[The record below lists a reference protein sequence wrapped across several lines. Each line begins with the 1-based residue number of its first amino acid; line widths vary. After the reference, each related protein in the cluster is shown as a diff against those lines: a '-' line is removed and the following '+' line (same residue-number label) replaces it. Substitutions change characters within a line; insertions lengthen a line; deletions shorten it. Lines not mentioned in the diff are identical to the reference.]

1 MANRR
6 MFSKKITDTD
16 KFLDMPA
23 SAQNLYFHLNMHA
36 DDDGFLGNAK
46 TIKRMVGA
54 SDDDLKLLAAKQ
66 FLIPFDDG
74 VVVIKDW
81 RIHNYIRSDRYRST
95 IYTDHK
101 NSLQINENQQYELLA
116 EQPKKVGMTDGIPDG
131 NQDGYQMDTQVRLGK
146 VRLGKDRLGKDRL
159 GKVRLGK
166 GRLDNTRQDKT
177 PESQPEADSVSLE
190 DVKEV
195 IDYLNQKAGTKY
207 RATTAAT
214 KRLVGARLKE
224 GFTVDDCKK
233 VIDNKV
239 ADWLNDEK
247 MKNYLRPNTLFQA
260 SKFESYLNETPKKSW
275 QQQEDER
282 YKNPFDYER

>member
-146 VRLGKDRLGKDRL
+146 DRLGKDRL